1 MKKAF
6 TLAETLIVMGIIGI
20 VAALTLPNLNSSTG
34 DKEKVTKVKKIY
46 SELNDAFGRAEAV
59 YGPVDEWCVG
69 YSGDCKYRHFDRI
82 TEFLKISKS
91 CDKISSCSTS
101 ISTLDK
107 NGSGGMAYEPIAIL
121 SDGAVIAESA
131 KGQIVVDIDGAEK
144 GANKQG
150 SDVFKFLYDANKG
163 VYVND
168 DLLSNT
174 SGYVTNEYY
183 SDSKINMPFSSEV
196 NSCEMLRALDATA
209 WIINFDNM
217 DYLKTTDGTTCPN
230 GTKLTVGG
238 NHSCK

>member
-1 MKKAF
+1 MQKAF

-34 DKEKVTKVKKIY
+34 DKEKVAIVKKIY
-46 SELNDAFGRAEAV
+46 QNLNDAFGRAEAV
-59 YGPVDEWCVG
+59 YGPVDEWCIG
-69 YSGDCKYRHFDRI
+69 YSGGCKHRHFDRI

-91 CDKISSCSTS
+91 CDKISSCS
-101 ISTLDK
+101 ISSLDK
-107 NGSGGMAYEPIAIL
+107 NGSGGTPYESIAIL
-121 SDGAVIAESA
+121 SDGAVIAASA
-131 KGQIVVDIDGAEK
+131 RGQIIVDIDGAEK

-163 VYVND
+163 IYVN

-174 SGYVTNEYY
+174 SGYVTNDY
-183 SDSKINMPFSSEV
+183 SSLSITGPFSDEV
-196 NSCEMLRALDATA
+196 NSCSMLRALDAAA

-217 DYLKTTDGTTCPN
+217 DYLKTSDGTTCPN